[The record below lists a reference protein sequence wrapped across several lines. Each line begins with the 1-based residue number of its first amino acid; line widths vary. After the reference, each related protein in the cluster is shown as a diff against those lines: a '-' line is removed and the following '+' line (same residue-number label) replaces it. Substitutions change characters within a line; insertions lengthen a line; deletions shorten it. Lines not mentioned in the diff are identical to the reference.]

1 MSDVTFMLCILLLK
15 KAIECNR
22 KLIALSKCSM
32 SKPNYYNFTGSM
44 AKHEFSL
51 GSLNKRL
58 TTISWRK
65 GNLPFCV
72 FLLKSSGVSAFSRR
86 SSLRKIDI
94 YLVGIVPFTATQCC
108 SQGE

>member
-1 MSDVTFMLCILLLK
+1 
-15 KAIECNR
+15 
-22 KLIALSKCSM
+22 M
-32 SKPNYYNFTGSM
+32 SKPYYYNFAGSM
-44 AKHEFSL
+44 ANHEFSL

-58 TTISWRK
+58 TTISWGI
-65 GNLPFCV
+65 GNLLFGV
-72 FLLKSSGVSAFSRR
+72 FLLKSSGVSAFSRL